1 MRKITAIILVV
12 ILFFTCA
19 KEIKAVKQSELHA
32 RAAILVD
39 AENMRV
45 LYGKNEHERMAV
57 ASTTKIMTLL
67 VALEYGDME
76 GEVCFSSYAA
86 SQPDVQLNA
95 GKGER
100 YRLEDLLYI
109 MMLKSYN
116 DVAVAVAE
124 HVGGILNGDASPNE
138 TREESIKDVARFV
151 DMMNEKARNLGC
163 LDTYFIT
170 PNGLDATDDKGY
182 HSSSAYD
189 LALIGAYAIR
199 LEKVTQICT
208 TRSYSYMEIN
218 RKRTGTVYNADRF
231 LDMVPGAVGL
241 KTGFTGEAGYCFV
254 GAIKQE
260 GRSFVSVVLGS
271 GWPPN
276 KNYKWSDTKT
286 LMNYGMD
293 NYFPQTLHEYE
304 SEYKKLAVRNGTRDT
319 VMTYIPFEVECI
331 VSDSDVVNVVY
342 ECEEVIKAPVQPNE
356 EVGRVCIYIND
367 RLMYRLP
374 ILTVEGCGEK
384 DMKWYLRYFVMNL
397 TNWT

>member
-1 MRKITAIILVV
+1 MKKIMVLILSVF
-12 ILFFTCA
+12 LCLTCA
-19 KEIKAVKQSELHA
+19 KAVNADKQFSLYA
-32 RAAILVD
+32 RASVLID
-39 AENMRV
+39 ADNMRV
-45 LYGKNEHERMAV
+45 LYGNNENTRMAC

-67 VALEYGDME
+67 VALEYGKLDDI
-76 GEVCFSSYAA
+76 VTISSYAA
-86 SQPDVQLNA
+86 SQPDVQLDA
-95 GKGER
+95 GKGEQ
-100 YRLEDLLYI
+100 YCLEDLLYI

-124 HVGGILNGDASPNE
+124 HVGGILNGDTSFNE
-138 TREESIKDVARFV
+138 SKEESLKDVQKFA
-151 DMMNEKARNLGC
+151 DMMNKKAVSIGCRN
-163 LDTYFIT
+163 TYFIT
-170 PNGLDATDDKGY
+170 PNGLDATDDTGY
-182 HSSSAYD
+182 HSSTAYD
-189 LALIGAYAIR
+189 LALIGAYAIK

-254 GAIKQE
+254 GAVKQE

-304 SEYKKLAVRNGTRDT
+304 SEYKKIAVRNGTRDT

-374 ILTVEGCGEK
+374 ILTAEGCSEK
-384 DMKWYLRYFVMNL
+384 NMEWYLRYFVMKL
-397 TNWT
+397 TNWS